1 MKVNV
6 QKIYNRSRLIVL
18 MTSFILCL
26 SFTDYYPQRSA
37 VVNNPFHNAFIFGLD
52 GGITLAQTDY
62 QKSKI
67 GYTARGLGEYFFK
80 TNSIHM
86 FGLKLKFAYEQ
97 VAGEDDRGTIPSQDG
112 PRDIL
117 PTFKTD
123 IFSTGLGLTYSISIK
138 DFFFPYISVGAS
150 YLWFYPKDDQNNPAP
165 GDVANLYTK
174 TTYTYDFEV
183 GLKFLV
189 SDKLSVNVSV
199 NPHYVNT
206 DYLDDVAAA
215 NEKDFYSSAMIGI
228 SYSPFFNSD
237 PDKDGVKGSRDKCP
251 NEPEDYDGFED
262 KDGCPDLDNDKDGIV
277 DINDKC
283 PNEAEDIDGFEDAD
297 GCPDLD
303 NDGDGILDVNDK
315 CPNEAE
321 DIDGV
326 EDEDGCPE
334 IAGKSGLDGNIVL
347 MCDDIFTENSEMIKI
362 EGKEYLDDVIT
373 ELQKFPNKKWR
384 IEGHMDSNGNK
395 RFLRTLS
402 LERAKAV
409 LEYLT
414 YFGGLN
420 REDFQVFGMG
430 DNFPI
435 DSNDTEE
442 GRSKNRRIEIIAE

>member
-1 MKVNV
+1 MK
-6 QKIYNRSRLIVL
+6 KLISLIVL
-18 MTSFILCL
+18 LCFIVMPGFADETEGKTEL
-26 SFTDYYPQRSA
+26 
-37 VVNNPFHNAFIFGLD
+37 
-52 GGITLAQTDY
+52 GIKA
-62 QKSKI
+62 
-67 GYTARGLGEYFFK
+67 
-80 TNSIHM
+80 
-86 FGLKLKFAYEQ
+86 
-97 VAGEDDRGTIPSQDG
+97 
-112 PRDIL
+112 
-117 PTFKTD
+117 
-123 IFSTGLGLTYSISIK
+123 
-138 DFFFPYISVGAS
+138 GAS
-150 YLWFYPKDDQNNPAP
+150 
-165 GDVANLYTK
+165 
-174 TTYTYDFEV
+174 
-183 GLKFLV
+183 
-189 SDKLSVNVSV
+189 
-199 NPHYVNT
+199 
-206 DYLDDVAAA
+206 
-215 NEKDFYSSAMIGI
+215 
-228 SYSPFFNSD
+228 SYW
-237 PDKDGVKGSRDKCP
+237 G
-251 NEPEDYDGFED
+251 
-262 KDGCPDLDNDKDGIV
+262 
-277 DINDKC
+277 DINDRQANGTAAVSLFWWISDPFAIGFNAGASFLQAEESNRYFKTMLYNFTPSMKIKLFPSSPLNPYLTAGFEIMHINPQNKAGNKL
-283 PNEAEDIDGFEDAD
+283 PNIQAGEYKNIQFAIPFGGGFSIFFSEVVGLELEALYHQGLADWIDDTKAGDNLDGYFTGTLGLVFNLGAPRDSDNDGIPDKYDGDPARAEDFDGFEDAD
-297 GCPDLD
+297 GIPDPDNDQDGVPDYSDQARNDPEDHDGFQDQDGAPDPD